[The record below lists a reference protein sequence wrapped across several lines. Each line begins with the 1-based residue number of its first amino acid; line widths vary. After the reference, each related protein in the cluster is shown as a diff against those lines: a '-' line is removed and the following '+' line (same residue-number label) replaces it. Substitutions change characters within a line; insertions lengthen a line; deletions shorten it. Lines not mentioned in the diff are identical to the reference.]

1 MLACGLRRTEF
12 NFRGVERF
20 HVAGRLAAKIEFCTS
35 EPFRCG
41 RRPLGPATRAECYA
55 TRAAVWSH
63 ERLTRQGMP
72 NRLRAA
78 PCETAA
84 TGSAAAA
91 TGRGGRDSG
100 AVRMTAEDRRG
111 SARAMVTNGR
121 RKRRATF
128 AKSSAVPSNK
138 GWAASNSAAAAGES
152 ISAATTRCSSTRT
165 AK

>member
-12 NFRGVERF
+12 NFRGQSS
-20 HVAGRLAAKIEFCTS
+20 GQMDPLYSAKIEFCTS

-55 TRAAVWSH
+55 TRAAVWSR

-72 NRLRAA
+72 NRLRAP

-84 TGSAAAA
+84 PGSAVAA
-91 TGRGGRDSG
+91 TGRGGKDSG
-100 AVRMTAEDRRG
+100 AVRLTAEDRRG

-121 RKRRATF
+121 RKRWATF